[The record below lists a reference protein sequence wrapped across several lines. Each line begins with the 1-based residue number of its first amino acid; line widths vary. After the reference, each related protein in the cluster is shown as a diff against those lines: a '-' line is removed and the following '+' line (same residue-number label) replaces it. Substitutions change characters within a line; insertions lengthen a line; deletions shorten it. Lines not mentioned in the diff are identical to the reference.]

1 MLPPIRGYE
10 NEPLVSLEEAVQP
23 VAQHF
28 TNIDANVH
36 VAKENCAK
44 LDESLT
50 VDESAAIYLYTMV
63 FDEGPNLYEIL
74 NSCLRNANRRQ
85 IKPWSLFLKLFL
97 TALCKLPSSSRT
109 VWRCVRGVDLTS
121 VYPKGKDIVW
131 WGVGS
136 CIGDVSMLEDDR
148 FLGKNNAGTLFFI
161 ESRNAKSIRQYSC
174 EKDTIEEII
183 LMPGSFFRVNDHM
196 PAKNDLH
203 VIHLVENVS
212 PFILLETPFLSRQ
225 VLSQH
230 HTVQEIAGI
239 AESKT
244 LVVHARPF
252 DEFSVE
258 SSTTDKP
265 TEPSGKA

>member
-10 NEPLVSLEEAVQP
+10 NQPLVSLEEAIQP

-36 VAKENCAK
+36 VAKKNCAK
-44 LDESLT
+44 LDDSLT
-50 VDESAAIYLYTMV
+50 VDESAAIYLYTMA
-63 FDEGPNLYEIL
+63 FDDKPNLYEIL
-74 NSCLRNANRRQ
+74 NSSLRNANRRQ
-85 IKPWSLFLKLFL
+85 LKPWSLFLKLFL
-97 TALCKLPSSSRT
+97 TALYKLPSSSRT

-196 PAKNDLH
+196 PAKNDLR
-203 VIHLVENVS
+203 VIHLVEHAP
-212 PFILLETPFLSRQ
+212 PFTLLETPLISRQ
-225 VLSQH
+225 VLSQQR
-230 HTVQEIAGI
+230 TVQEMAGI
-239 AESKT
+239 TESKT
-244 LVVHARPF
+244 TIVRARPF
-252 DEFSVE
+252 DEFLVQSP
-258 SSTTDKP
+258 TTDKP
-265 TEPSGKA
+265 TEPSDKP